1 MLCFLDRISQV
12 HYFCLPYIMPRT
24 KILCTLGPSSWDK
37 PVLQEMIENGMTI
50 ARVNGAYADI
60 EELQRVAKLVRS
72 ISKEVALMLDIKG
85 AQVRLNKF
93 EESITVQP
101 GDEII
106 IGSSAED
113 TMYPITYPEL
123 YRDLEK
129 GHTLLIDDGRVKL
142 EVVKIQ
148 DAKIKAKVIYGKK
161 ILPGK
166 TISTPGIPLSNP
178 PITKR
183 DIEQIKFAVKD
194 NWDYIAASF
203 VRNKDDILQV
213 KKHAKDS
220 LIKVMAKIEDEQG
233 VKNIE
238 EIIDVSNG
246 IIIARGDLGVE
257 MPYEKI
263 PALQKHITTRCLLKA
278 KPAIVAT
285 HMLESMLENPNPT
298 RAEINDVANAV
309 FDGCDVVWLSAE
321 TTTGKYPVEAVKTL
335 ARISL
340 ESEKYVVPEILYGEP
355 EDINPITVALAR
367 GVIDICES
375 LPIDKIIVATGTGK
389 TARVISS
396 FKPKQPIIAL
406 TSNDIY
412 QRQLQATWGVI
423 PRVLFTE
430 DVSRDKGIKKI
441 AKKIISEGLVKKDDL
456 ILVIR
461 GTTPITKRTNSL
473 EVGLA
478 KEFLK

>member
-1 MLCFLDRISQV
+1 
-12 HYFCLPYIMPRT
+12 MPRT
-24 KILCTLGPSSWDK
+24 KILCTIGPSSWDK
-37 PVLQEMIENGMTI
+37 AVLKEMIDNGMTI
-50 ARVNGAYADI
+50 ARINGAYADV
-60 EELQRVAKLVRS
+60 EELNRVAKLIRS
-72 ISKEVALMLDIKG
+72 ISKDVALMLDIKG
-85 AQVRLNKF
+85 TEVRLNKF
-93 EESITVQP
+93 ETPLTVNP
-101 GDEII
+101 GDEIV
-106 IGSSAED
+106 IGSSEKDAI
-113 TMYPITYPEL
+113 YPITFPDL
-123 YRDLEK
+123 YKDLHK
-129 GHTLLIDDGRVKL
+129 GHILLIDDGK
-142 EVVKIQ
+142 VKIEVTKVA
-148 DAKIKAKVIYGKK
+148 DKKIHAKVIYGKE

-166 TISTPGIPLSNP
+166 TINTPGIPLSNP

-183 DIEQIKFAVKD
+183 DIEQINFAVED
-194 NWDYIAASF
+194 NWDYVAASF
-203 VRNKDDILQV
+203 VRHKEDILQV
-213 KKHAKDS
+213 KKHTKES
-220 LIKVMAKIEDEQG
+220 PIKVMAKVEDEQG
-233 VKNIE
+233 IKNIE
-238 EIIDVSNG
+238 EIIEASDG

-263 PALQKHITTRCLLKA
+263 PALQKQITTQCLLKA

-285 HMLESMLENPNPT
+285 HMLESMIESPNPT

-321 TTTGKYPVEAVKTL
+321 TSKGKYPVEAVKTL
-335 ARISL
+335 ARISQ

-396 FKPKQPIIAL
+396 FKPRQPIIAL
-406 TSNDIY
+406 TSNEVY
-412 QRQLQATWGVI
+412 KRQLQATWGVT

-430 DVSRDKGIKKI
+430 DVSRDKGVKKI
-441 AKKIISEGLVKKDDL
+441 AKKVIKEGLVKEDDL

-478 KEFLK
+478 KELAQ